1 MPMKAVNSKY
11 NTKLIEIG
19 LNVER
24 HRKLRGFTRE
34 ELAEKADE
42 SRNTIANIENSS
54 KPHSMA
60 LGTLFKIADALE
72 IPLKKLFEFETEDY

>member
-1 MPMKAVNSKY
+1 MKAVDPKY
-11 NTKLIEIG
+11 NRKLIGIG

-34 ELAEKADE
+34 GLAEKADE
-42 SRNTIANIENSS
+42 SRNTIANIENSA

-60 LGTLFKIADALE
+60 LGTLFKIADALD
-72 IPLKKLFEFETEDY
+72 IPLKKLFEFEDEKY